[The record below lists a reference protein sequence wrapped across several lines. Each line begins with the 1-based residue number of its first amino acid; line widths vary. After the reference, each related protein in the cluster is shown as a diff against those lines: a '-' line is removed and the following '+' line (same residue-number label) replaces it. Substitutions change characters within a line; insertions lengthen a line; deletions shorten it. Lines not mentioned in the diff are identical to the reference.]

1 MAIQSSGNREAFTE
15 INITPLTDIFL
26 VLLIIMMVIAPMFQ
40 QVDNNIILPSINS
53 GSSVDKDLVTV
64 AITND
69 SKFFVGSE
77 AVEEGKLAEKLA
89 AVLPQEEGAEKKLI
103 VKADSKTKTKYIMS
117 VMQAAQE
124 AGFEKLTVAGEPLS
138 HKQQRELEEGNI
150 ERGTSSIPIEDENL
164 STDTNSDRYKV
175 NLPE

>member
-1 MAIQSSGNREAFTE
+1 MAIQSSGNKGLFTE

-40 QVDNNIILPSINS
+40 QMDNNIILPSINS
-53 GSSVDKDLVTV
+53 GLTVDKDLVTV
-64 AITND
+64 AITSD
-69 SKFFVGSE
+69 SKFYVGPE
-77 AVEEGKLAEKLA
+77 PVEEDKLTEKLTS
-89 AVLPQEEGAEKKLI
+89 VLPQEEGAEKKLV

-117 VMQAAQE
+117 VMHAAQE

-138 HKQQRELEEGNI
+138 RKQQRELEEGGI
-150 ERGTSSIPIEDENL
+150 EKRTSAGIASEEIMSAEKK
-164 STDTNSDRYKV
+164 SGRYKV